1 MFIKINEGSFG
12 QVYKITNDENCSS
25 DLCSK
30 DFKTSYALKIIPNRS
45 YGIDCFLEILIL
57 CFLNYKFIM
66 NAYNF
71 FIDNE
76 TKISK
81 ILMPLADTDLYKFMK
96 KHPSGIKN
104 KKLLSKIC
112 WQLTCAIGFLHSRN
126 IIHGD
131 IKLSNVLIKN
141 KENLKDKNVSGSK
154 AFKNLN
160 ILLSDFSFS
169 SLSFNENYRIYN
181 SETYSYHYRPP
192 EVNSGRGYTFKADI
206 WALGCTFYE
215 LLYNEPFV
223 ISNSTV
229 ANLRYAY
236 SKLQNENDKEL
247 RSLLINM
254 LHPCESLRYNIWQVL
269 KSNYFETIRSKSED
283 LNFPLQYNNLDFVN
297 TKDYAN
303 FLQEKLDNE
312 KEIPDHIYEILS
324 MKLSNRSI
332 EKSYFSLLDSQIFL
346 KEKIIL
352 DKINKE
358 KIVII

>member
-12 QVYKITNDENCSS
+12 QVYKITNDEKCSTDS
-25 DLCSK
+25 CSK

-104 KKLLSKIC
+104 KKLLLKIC
-112 WQLTCAIGFLHSRN
+112 WQLSCAIGFLHSRN

-131 IKLSNVLIKN
+131 IKLSNVLMKN
-141 KENLKDKNVSGSK
+141 NNT
-154 AFKNLN
+154 
-160 ILLSDFSFS
+160 LLSDFSFS

-192 EVNSGRGYTFKADI
+192 EINSGKGYTFKADI

-229 ANLRYAY
+229 ANLRYSY
-236 SKLQNENDKEL
+236 IKLQNESDKDL

-269 KSNYFETIRSKSED
+269 KSDYFEIIKSKNED
-283 LNFPLQYNNLDFVN
+283 LNFPLCYNNLNFDN

-303 FLQEKLDNE
+303 FLQEKLENI
-312 KEIPDHIYEILS
+312 KEIPDHVYEILS
-324 MKLSNRSI
+324 MKISNRSI

-352 DKINKE
+352 EKINKD
-358 KIVII
+358 KIMIL

>member
-1 MFIKINEGSFG
+1 MIVKLNEGSFG
-12 QVYKITNDENCSS
+12 QVYKITEP
-25 DLCSK
+25 K
-30 DFKTSYALKIIPNRS
+30 DNSYVSYALKIIPNRS

-66 NAYNF
+66 KAFDF

-76 TKISK
+76 SKISK
-81 ILMPLADTDLYKFMK
+81 ILMPLADSDLYKFMK
-96 KHPSGIKN
+96 KHPYGLKN
-104 KKLLSKIC
+104 KALLLKLC
-112 WQLTCAIGFLHSRN
+112 WQLACAVGFLHSKN

-141 KENLKDKNVSGSK
+141 NDKDCLKTLDKYC
-154 AFKNLN
+154 LY
-160 ILLSDFSFS
+160 LSDFSFS
-169 SLSFNENYRIYN
+169 VLSFNENYRIYN

-215 LLYNEPFV
+215 LIYNEPFV

-229 ANLRYAY
+229 SNLRYAY
-236 SKLQNENDKEL
+236 NKLQNESNMDL

-269 KSNYFETIRSKSED
+269 ESNYFKSIKSKSED
-283 LNFPLQYNNLDFVN
+283 LTFQLKYNNLDFLN
-297 TKDYAN
+297 FKDYAL
-303 FLQEKLDNE
+303 FLKKKINE
-312 KEIPDHIYEILS
+312 KDEIPDYIYEILC
-324 MKLSNRSI
+324 MKINNRNI

-346 KEKIIL
+346 KEKNIL
-352 DKINKE
+352 EKINKE
-358 KIVII
+358 KILIL

>member
-1 MFIKINEGSFG
+1 MLKINEGSFG
-12 QVYKITNDENCSS
+12 KIYKVTEDNFGFSNNETEESS
-25 DLCSK
+25 K
-30 DFKTSYALKIIPNRS
+30 SYALKIIPNRS

-57 CFLNYKFIM
+57 CFLNYKFLM

-76 TKISK
+76 NKISK

-104 KKLLSKIC
+104 KALFLKIC
-112 WQLTCAIGFLHSRN
+112 WQLACAIGFLHSHN

-131 IKLSNVLIKN
+131 IKLSNVLLKN
-141 KENLKDKNVSGSK
+141 SD
-154 AFKNLN
+154 

-181 SETYSYHYRPP
+181 NETYSYHYRPP
-192 EVNSGRGYTFKADI
+192 EINSGKGYTFKADV

-229 ANLRYAY
+229 TNFKYAY
-236 SKLQNENDKEL
+236 TKLQNEKNIDL

-269 KSNYFETIRSKSED
+269 KSEYFQTFKSKSED
-283 LNFPLQYNNLDFVN
+283 LNFPLKYSNLNFDN
-297 TKDYAN
+297 SKDYAN
-303 FLQEKLDNE
+303 FLQEKIDDK
-312 KEIPDHIYEILS
+312 KEIPNYIYEILS
-324 MKLSNRSI
+324 MKLSNRKI

-346 KEKIIL
+346 NEKIIL
-352 DKINKE
+352 E
-358 KIVII
+358 KISREKIMLL

>member
-1 MFIKINEGSFG
+1 MLKINEGSFG
-12 QVYKITNDENCSS
+12 QVYKVTEEGKSS
-25 DLCSK
+25 ISDNEKRESSK
-30 DFKTSYALKIIPNRS
+30 SYALKIIPNRS

-57 CFLNYKFIM
+57 CFFNYKFIM

-76 TKISK
+76 NKISK
-81 ILMPLADTDLYKFMK
+81 ILMPLADSDLYKFMK
-96 KHPSGIKN
+96 KHPKGLKN
-104 KKLLSKIC
+104 KALLLKIC
-112 WQLTCAIGFLHSRN
+112 WQLVCAVAFLHSRN

-131 IKLSNVLIKN
+131 IKLSNVLM
-141 KENLKDKNVSGSK
+141 KDN
-154 AFKNLN
+154 NM
-160 ILLSDFSFS
+160 LLSDFSFS

-192 EVNSGRGYTFKADI
+192 EINSGKGYNFKADV

-229 ANLRYAY
+229 ANLKYAY
-236 SKLQNENDKEL
+236 ANLQNEPNKDL

-269 KSNYFETIRSKSED
+269 ESDYFKTVKNKNED
-283 LNFPLQYNNLDFVN
+283 LNFPLCYNNLNFVN
-297 TKDYAN
+297 TKDYAK
-303 FLQEKLDNE
+303 FLKKKLEDI
-312 KEIPDHIYEILS
+312 KDIPDYIYEILC
-324 MKLSNRSI
+324 MKISNRSI
-332 EKSYFSLLDSQIFL
+332 EKSHFPLLDSKIFL

-352 DKINKE
+352 EKINQD